1 MLSFFEGN
9 HFIRYSAAALGMRA
23 NTNLFIMFL
32 LSSAGLEQNEAFS
45 AFNFFL
51 AQAFTLAML
60 YGQLVS
66 GSVDVFKGREN
77 LRKMS
82 PG

>member
-9 HFIRYSAAALGMRA
+9 HFIRCFAAELGIRT
-23 NTNLFIMFL
+23 NTNLFIML
-32 LSSAGLEQNEAFS
+32 LFSSASLEQNEAFS
-45 AFNFFL
+45 AFNFFVT
-51 AQAFTLAML
+51 QAFTLAML
-60 YGQLVS
+60 YGQLVG